1 MQGLCRLSCWA
12 AQRLRRGGYPFGRRS
27 ASAEEATLSG
37 TRGPRRAGV
46 GLHISQIEKVSEMI
60 LEAMVAEGIS
70 WDRSFLG
77 F

>member
-1 MQGLCRLSCWA
+1 MLAALSA
-12 AQRLRRGGYPFGRRS
+12 GRRS

-70 WDRSFLG
+70 WDRSFFGLLIL
-77 F
+77 FQFA